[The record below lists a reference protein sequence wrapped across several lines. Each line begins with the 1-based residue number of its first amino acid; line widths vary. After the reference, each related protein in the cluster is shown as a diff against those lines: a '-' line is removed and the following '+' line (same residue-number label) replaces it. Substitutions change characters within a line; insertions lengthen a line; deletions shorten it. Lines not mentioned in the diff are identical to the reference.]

1 MSNKNSLCYYIKL
14 IFIIIKVTLSQTQK
28 KTPAHK
34 QQLIDEIKDS
44 VSKFSYVYV
53 FSTDNMRNTALKEVR
68 QEWNDSRYFRRL
80 FFRIFKFL
88 ILIYQ
93 KSFFFG
99 KNKIMS
105 LALGKAPQDEIKQ
118 DIHKVSNHLQL
129 QCGLLF
135 TNRSI
140 EETKE

>member
-1 MSNKNSLCYYIKL
+1 
-14 IFIIIKVTLSQTQK
+14 
-28 KTPAHK
+28 
-34 QQLIDEIKDS
+34 
-44 VSKFSYVYV
+44 
-53 FSTDNMRNTALKEVR
+53 MRNTALKEVR